1 MLWLASSYNATRQ
14 TYCVFVGWFSQ
25 PPRSSCSMQQFGQTD
40 ETEDVSRAAAWPS
53 YHARSLC
60 SRFTRTVCRP
70 CTLDATCPPGSRVLA
85 AGVLPT
91 APLRLSSISSFR
103 PTPNAVISAVGYKL
117 RLVFRWLRTL
127 LRQLPLVVLGPNPIP
142 PHQKSS
148 FLTGNS
154 FNSQISLC
162 VSNLAICRNQGF
174 VKIYSCMAF
183 RIAPPGLQTVF
194 RLGQPNRT
202 GPNEPIIE
210 GCQGVI

>member
-127 LRQLPLVVLGPNPIP
+127 LRQLPLVVLGPNLGFRKGQLSNPQTLTIDERR
-142 PHQKSS
+142 SGSRSTTIS
-148 FLTGNS
+148 FWRTLCLGRVGCTRTAHLT
-154 FNSQISLC
+154 
-162 VSNLAICRNQGF
+162 AEA
-174 VKIYSCMAF
+174 KMTYS
-183 RIAPPGLQTVF
+183 
-194 RLGQPNRT
+194 
-202 GPNEPIIE
+202 
-210 GCQGVI
+210 